1 MSIQNITK
9 IKNAGHSM
17 FLLLNCFTEEDMI
30 ADCPAQ
36 KSGSPTLAQAP
47 AKPHLAAVGY
57 LSIGASKAPLGSL
70 TLAHAPAKPY
80 LATLPLAQAPAMLH
94 TVVNDPK
101 SSDPRCIGF

>member
-17 FLLLNCFTEEDMI
+17 FLLLYCFTEEDMI

-36 KSGSPTLAQAP
+36 KSGSPTLAQ
-47 AKPHLAAVGY
+47 
-57 LSIGASKAPLGSL
+57 
-70 TLAHAPAKPY
+70 APAKPY